1 MPQQIIEQLKKLPQ
15 VQAIALGGSRST
27 GRADEKSDY
36 DFYVY
41 VYLPIS
47 AETRK
52 ALLTP
57 YCKYVEID
65 NRFWEAEDDCVLNS
79 GVEAEFLYRNV
90 ADFLAE
96 IDAVV
101 KNLHVRNNYNTCMWN
116 NLLCCKILYDR
127 DGVLTQA
134 QKDYSF
140 VYPDAL
146 KKAIVRRQ
154 QQLLYG
160 ALPAFA
166 TQIEKAAKRG
176 DKVSVNHRLAEFLA
190 SYFDL
195 LFALNGKTHPGEKRL
210 VQLCKEQCDLLP
222 KNFEKNLDTLFE
234 VAFCP
239 DKTQLLADTI
249 RTICENVEKL
259 CDVALPQ

>member
-1 MPQQIIEQLKKLPQ
+1 VPQQIIEQLKKLPQ
-15 VQAIALGGSRST
+15 VQAIALGGSRAT

-41 VYLPIS
+41 VYSPIS
-47 AETRK
+47 VETRK
-52 ALLTP
+52 TILTP
-57 YCKYVEID
+57 YCKYAEID
-65 NRFWEAEDDCVLNS
+65 NRFWETEDDCVLNS
-79 GVEAEFLYRNV
+79 GVEAEFLYRDT

-101 KNLHVRNNYNTCMWN
+101 KNLRVRNNYNTCMWN
-116 NLLCCKILYDR
+116 NLLRCKILFDR
-127 DGVLTQA
+127 DGLLTKA
-134 QKDYSF
+134 QKDYDF
-140 VYPDAL
+140 AYPDNL
-146 KKAIVRRQ
+146 KEAIICRQ
-154 QQLLYG
+154 QRLLYG

-176 DKVSVNHRLAEFLA
+176 DKVSINHRVAEFLA

-195 LFALNGKTHPGEKRL
+195 VFALNGKTHPGEKRL

-222 KNFEKNLDTLFE
+222 KDFEKNLDTLFE

-239 DKTQLLADTI
+239 DKTQLLADTV
-249 RTICENVEKL
+249 RAICDNAKQL
-259 CDVALPQ
+259 CDTVLPQ